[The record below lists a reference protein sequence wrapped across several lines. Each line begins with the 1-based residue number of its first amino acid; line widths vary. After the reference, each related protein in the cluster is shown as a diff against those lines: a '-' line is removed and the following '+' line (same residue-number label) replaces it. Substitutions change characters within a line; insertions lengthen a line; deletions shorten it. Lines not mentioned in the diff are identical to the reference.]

1 MESNLFASEQNVLKK
16 ETLWWDGTIFLF
28 TSEEKKIFFPQSQ
41 SGIIMIVSGGPIE
54 YSIFSG
60 SIALTNGYIF
70 DKSTILDFQA
80 DVYVKNL
87 WGPTKIKLNAQSFSG
102 VVFPEIYEKKSLN
115 IGTQEITRELIKKN

>member
-28 TSEEKKIFFPQSQ
+28 TSEEKKIFFPHSQ
-41 SGIIMIVSGGPIE
+41 SGLIMVLSGGPIE

-60 SIALTNGYIF
+60 SIALANGYVF

-87 WGPTKIKLNAQSFSG
+87 WGPTKIKLNAESFSG
-102 VVFPEIYEKKSLN
+102 VIFPEIYEKKSLN
-115 IGTQEITRELIKKN
+115 IGTQEITHEMIKK